1 MARMSANQRR
11 SQLISVAKEVF
22 AELGYEATTV
32 EEISS
37 RAGVSKP
44 VVYQHFGGKE
54 GIYAVVVDREVNA
67 LLTRITSNLDGIGRA
82 RDLVQGSALAF
93 LQYLDEDPAGFKV
106 LLRDTP
112 TSANQGEFG
121 GLLDDVADKAAQ
133 ALRTFLQRSGRDTSL
148 APLFAQ
154 ALVGCIAHVGTWWDQ
169 NRAFSKEQVAHFIT
183 TMVFSGLANIPADLT
198 TQPPTPI
205 RPLRKDHGGRAQG

>member
-1 MARMSANQRR
+1 MARMSASQRR

-22 AELGYEATTV
+22 AEVGYEATTI
-32 EEISS
+32 EEIAH

-67 LLTRITSNLDGIGRA
+67 LLTRITANLDGIGRA
-82 RDLVQGSALAF
+82 RGLIQGSALAF
-93 LQYLDEDPAGFKV
+93 LQYLEEDPAGFKV

-112 TSANQGEFG
+112 ASVNQGQFG
-121 GLLDDVADKAAQ
+121 GLLDDVADKAAD
-133 ALRTFLQRSGRDTSL
+133 ALVAFLSASGRDPAL

-154 ALVGCIAHVGTWWDQ
+154 ALVGCIAQVGTWWDQ
-169 NRAFSKEQVAHFIT
+169 NRTFTKEQVADYIT
-183 TMVFSGLANIPADLT
+183 TMVFTGLANIPADLT
-198 TQPPTPI
+198 RQPTTPI
-205 RPLRKDHGGRAQG
+205 PPIKK

>member
-1 MARMSANQRR
+1 MSASQRR
-11 SQLISVAKEVF
+11 TQLISVAKDIF
-22 AELGYEATTV
+22 AEVGYEAATI
-32 EEISS
+32 EEIAH

-82 RDLVQGSALAF
+82 RGLIQGSALAF
-93 LQYLDEDPAGFKV
+93 LQYLEEDPAGFKV

-112 TSANQGEFG
+112 ASVNQGQFG
-121 GLLDDVADKAAQ
+121 GLLDDVADKAAE
-133 ALRTFLQRSGRDTSL
+133 ALVTFLTASGRDPAL

-154 ALVGCIAHVGTWWDQ
+154 ALVGCIAQVGTWWDQ
-169 NRAFSKEQVAHFIT
+169 NRTFTKEQVADFIT
-183 TMVFSGLANIPADLT
+183 TMVFTGLANIPEDLT
-198 TQPPTPI
+198 RQPTTPI
-205 RPLRKDHGGRAQG
+205 PPLKKDKHKLD